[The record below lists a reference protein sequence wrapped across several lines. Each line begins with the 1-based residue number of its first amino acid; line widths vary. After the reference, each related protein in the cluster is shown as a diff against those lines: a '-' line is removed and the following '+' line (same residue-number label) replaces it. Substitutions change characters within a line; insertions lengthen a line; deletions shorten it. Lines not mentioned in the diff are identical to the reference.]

1 MFSGQTNFKRYGEN
15 PFDIKL
21 AQSIIKHLYSKTHK
35 LIAFP
40 GVSWVLIVFL
50 SFEYN
55 MNTYFSLIL
64 EVFHAY

>member
-1 MFSGQTNFKRYGEN
+1 MFSGQANFKRYGEN
-15 PFDIKL
+15 PFDIKV
-21 AQSIIKHLYSKTHK
+21 AQSIIELLYSKTHK

-40 GVSWVLIVFL
+40 GVSWVLVVFL

>member
-1 MFSGQTNFKRYGEN
+1 MFSGQTNFEEVWEN

-21 AQSIIKHLYSKTHK
+21 AQSIIEHLYSKTHK